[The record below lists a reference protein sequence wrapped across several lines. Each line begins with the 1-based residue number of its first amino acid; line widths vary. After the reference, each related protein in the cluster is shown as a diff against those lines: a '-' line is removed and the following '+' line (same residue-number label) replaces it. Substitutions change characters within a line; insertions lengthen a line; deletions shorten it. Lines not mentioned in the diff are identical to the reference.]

1 MWQSKN
7 FNVTI
12 WWCLEK
18 WVALVNLSLR
28 WWIWNFTLNYLH
40 VLAIRKNE
48 NFVFETTF
56 SLLRATELSQS
67 PRKLLSEQRKNLPMS
82 RPAHARHHCAMLI
95 LLFFWCLL
103 THFKNIFIS
112 PVWEVNN
119 CIAWI
124 KGMVGN
130 CNKFKILINLLWKKD
145 VEKLA
150 HPCAF
155 KAEKPTSLCVCV
167 CVCVCLCVRKYIPHS
182 YCFDLTSWY

>member
-1 MWQSKN
+1 MLGEMSCFSKFVSKVMN
-7 FNVTI
+7 LKFYTKLPPRI
-12 WWCLEK
+12 SYQEK
-18 WVALVNLSLR
+18 WKFCIWDNL
-28 WWIWNFTLNYLH
+28 H
-40 VLAIRKNE
+40 
-48 NFVFETTF
+48 

-95 LLFFWCLL
+95 LLFFWRLL

-155 KAEKPTSLCVCV
+155 KAEKPTSLCVC
-167 CVCVCLCVRKYIPHS
+167 LCVRKYIPHS